1 MNICYLSYSIIP
13 SLMANSVQVMHM
25 SEAFAELGHNVT
37 LYTKRSELTDDP
49 FYFYGIK
56 PIFQLRYLP
65 KKKAGKISKK
75 LFGWRVR
82 LPTDLIYAR
91 CLIALR
97 KSKPKGIP
105 FIIEAH
111 TLPHPSEELNSF
123 YEDFFTWPN
132 FKRLILISNTLKEDF
147 IARFASLDQSKILI
161 APDGATPMPPNLLL
175 QSRLTERLQIGYVGH
190 LYPGRGIELIFA
202 LAARCAWADFHI
214 VGGRQEELKY
224 WRSQPPPGPNM
235 ILHGFVPH
243 RETMSYLATFDILI
257 APYQTAVTAH
267 GGIETSRW
275 MSPLKIFEY
284 MSHGKPI
291 ITSDLQVLREV
302 LQNERNALLVSPAD
316 IEAWLG
322 AIIRLRDNPVLR
334 QQLGQRALQDFT
346 ANYSWLSR
354 ARRVLAGLKLS

>member
-1 MNICYLSYSIIP
+1 
-13 SLMANSVQVMHM
+13 MANSVQVMHM

-37 LYTKRSELTDDP
+37 LYAKHAELTDEP
-49 FYFYGIK
+49 FYFYGIE

-65 KKKAGKISKK
+65 PKKAGKLSKK
-75 LFGWRVR
+75 LFSWRVR
-82 LPTDLIYAR
+82 LKTDLIYAR

-97 KSKPKGIP
+97 KSKPQGIP

-111 TLPHPSEELNSF
+111 TLPHPAEELNSF

-132 FKRLILISNTLKEDF
+132 FKRLVLISNTLKEDF
-147 IARFASLDQSKILI
+147 IARFSSLDQGKIMI
-161 APDGATPMPPNLLL
+161 APDGAILPTLPELL
-175 QSRLTERLQIGYVGH
+175 QPRLTERLQIGYVGH

-202 LAARCAWADFHI
+202 LAARCGWADFHI

-224 WRSQPPPGPNM
+224 WRSRPLPGPN
-235 ILHGFVPH
+235 ITLHGFVPH
-243 RETMSYLATFDILI
+243 RETISYLTAFDILI
-257 APYQTAVTAH
+257 APYQTKVTAH

-291 ITSDLQVLREV
+291 IASDLPVLREV
-302 LQNERNALLVSPAD
+302 LENERNALLVSPAD
-316 IEAWLG
+316 IEAWLC
-322 AIIRLRDNPVLR
+322 AITRLRDEPELR
-334 QQLGQRALQDFT
+334 QQLGQGALQDCT

-354 ARRVLAGLKLS
+354 ARRVLEGLEPS